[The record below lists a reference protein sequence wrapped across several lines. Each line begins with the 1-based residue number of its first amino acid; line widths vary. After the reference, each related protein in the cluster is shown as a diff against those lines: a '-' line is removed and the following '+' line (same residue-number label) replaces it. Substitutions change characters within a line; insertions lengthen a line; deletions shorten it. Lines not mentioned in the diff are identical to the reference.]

1 MMESLDVDIADLK
14 DEVEE
19 ALVEDL
25 GLEILVVLPF
35 FDRTD
40 L

>member
-1 MMESLDVDIADLK
+1 MMEALDVDLTDLK

-25 GLEILVVLPF
+25 SLEILVVLTF